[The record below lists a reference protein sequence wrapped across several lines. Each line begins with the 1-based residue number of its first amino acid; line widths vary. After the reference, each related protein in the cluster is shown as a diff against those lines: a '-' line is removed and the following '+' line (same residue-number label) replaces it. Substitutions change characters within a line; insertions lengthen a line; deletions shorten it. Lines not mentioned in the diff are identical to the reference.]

1 MKKPDIKHSEI
12 IRDYCKSMPRKRDN
26 DFERYLSESWFSNT
40 LAWLLNPKESHGLG
54 VRFANEF
61 VKTIARK
68 RSEGFRHCACRK
80 NKEESE
86 EYDYAHRASLLKWRR
101 NKHKGKSSI
110 GLSLKNA
117 CPICEFY
124 LTRTRKEYRKTSM
137 PSYIDVLFL
146 DMDLDDGLVV
156 AIENKLFTINHSEQ
170 LEYYYDN
177 IEDKFSAA
185 TVREYVYLT
194 LRGDPPVMP
203 KSDDPKTIKK
213 QDKEKSQW
221 VCMSW
226 LIDVHDILIA
236 TGGESLKNNP
246 DLKKLMSVLNWLQS
260 CCGAREK
267 ILSEEIRLL
276 RKSLRETVAECLTE
290 ELERTSK
297 EKTGTWKLK
306 EKGSQTSNQIHHTS
320 YPSRRLHI
328 NLLSNLTIAVEGH
341 DSRGDLFEK
350 VIVPFGC
357 SSDQVYNLLDI
368 AAKDIVR
375 NFFTDSSKYV
385 ASTRRKRVLSPKKAE
400 HKEFFDFV
408 CEYATALQ
416 LLLMFP

>member
-1 MKKPDIKHSEI
+1 MEKSDLIHGKV
-12 IRDYCKSMPRKRDN
+12 IRDYCKSMPRERDT

-68 RSEGFRHCACRK
+68 RSEGFRHCACRQ
-80 NKEESE
+80 NGNESE
-86 EYDYAHRASLLKWRR
+86 EYDYAHRASMLKWRR

-110 GLSLKNA
+110 GLSLKNSY
-117 CPICEFY
+117 PICEFY

-177 IEDKFSAA
+177 VEDKFSAA

-203 KSDDPKTIKK
+203 KTDDPKKLK
-213 QDKEKSQW
+213 EQNKEKSRW

-226 LIDVHDILIA
+226 LIDIHDVLIA
-236 TGGESLKNNP
+236 TGGESLKKNP
-246 DLKKLMSVLNWLQS
+246 DLKKLMDVLNWLQS

-267 ILSEEIRLL
+267 ISAGAIKHL
-276 RKSLRETVAECLTE
+276 RKSLRETAAECLAE
-290 ELERTSK
+290 ELARTSDG
-297 EKTGTWKLK
+297 KTGTWKLK
-306 EKGSQTSNQIHHTS
+306 DGVQVKNRIYHSSR
-320 YPSRRLHI
+320 PSGLLHI

-368 AAKDIVR
+368 AAKDIVK
-375 NFFTDSSKYV
+375 NFFNDPSRYV